1 VVQRRPAEYY
11 DPRQVAPT
19 YEEELADD
27 ADYAPQQR
35 SFVARPAGA
44 PRVQPHDRDR
54 VGHAGRVPLDD
65 GALGRIKLSI
75 PPFSG
80 DRRPE
85 DYLECDEDIPSIDTP
100 AAPTA
105 EHIQGPIT
113 RARAKQ
119 LNYQVL
125 LLLGTLSHI
134 HENMMLPKSDM
145 FVTLRNDGPSTDERD
160 KHWSMIVHGDG
171 SKRLRME
178 EDATSG
184 YFRTLKPP

>member
-1 VVQRRPAEYY
+1 MVVQ
-11 DPRQVAPT
+11 
-19 YEEELADD
+19 
-27 ADYAPQQR
+27 
-35 SFVARPAGA
+35 S
-44 PRVQPHDRDR
+44 
-54 VGHAGRVPLDD
+54 
-65 GALGRIKLSI
+65 
-75 PPFSG
+75 
-80 DRRPE
+80 
-85 DYLECDEDIPSIDTP
+85 DEDIPSIDTP
-100 AAPTA
+100 AAPTT

-125 LLLGTLSHI
+125 SFLGTLSHI

-145 FVTLRNDGPSTDERD
+145 FVTLRNDGPSMDERD

-184 YFRTLKPP
+184 DFRTLKPP